1 MRPWARPQGK
11 MGPAARLSPTRSPIS
26 RLGAAFSRTPGSRRR
41 LGRCRRSTRQVLGRK
56 RLRREAVP
64 YRALDGERE
73 RVEADAHDDSGE
85 PVFPRPQYR
94 RQQAHVLV
102 VIDWAAPSDRRH
114 GIRRPRHR
122 YEAKPPVCLAGGSLH
137 GTFVVGTRGRRR
149 EPWKPGP
156 ERLERREELVVSLIR
171 RRHRLR
177 PAIRDHLRGIVR
189 RGRRRARGVQFALS
203 HGRSE
208 SPRRESQSRGHRPVR
223 GKTAASAL

>member
-73 RVEADAHDDSGE
+73 RVEADAHDDSAE

-114 GIRRPRHR
+114 GIRRPPPPLRGQAARLSRGRFAPRHLRCRDPRPPTRALETWSRKARASRGTRRQSHPATASPPPSDPRSPSRHR
-122 YEAKPPVCLAGGSLH
+122 APRAATS
-137 GTFVVGTRGRRR
+137 TRG
-149 EPWKPGP
+149 
-156 ERLERREELVVSLIR
+156 
-171 RRHRLR
+171 
-177 PAIRDHLRGIVR
+177 
-189 RGRRRARGVQFALS
+189 
-203 HGRSE
+203 
-208 SPRRESQSRGHRPVR
+208 PVR
-223 GKTAASAL
+223 ALPRPFRIPPQGIAEQRP